1 MKRVIGILVVAVLL
15 ALPLCAGATY
25 LGNGVL
31 NVVPSSPV
39 EANYYLDYDGTVKSS
54 TFEYTTGLV
63 EIFCVSSENAN
74 SFKDTAYSFYTITSD
89 LSNYAKLSKAAWIAD
104 NWTNYGGT
112 SDYYKAEAQKA
123 VWAIMGVMNIM
134 EFTGLDKKIY
144 ADAMLQNNY
153 VTNNWIFAQSPVVGV
168 GGLDYQDYL
177 TPYSPPTQA
186 PEPATML
193 LFGRGLLGLA
203 GVRRK
208 IKK

>member
-54 TFEYTTGLV
+54 TFGYTTGLV

-89 LSNYAKLSKAAWIAD
+89 LSNYAKLSKVAWIAD
-104 NWTNYGGT
+104 NWTTYGT
-112 SDYYKAEAQKA
+112 NDTAKAEAQKA
-123 VWAIMGVMNIM
+123 AWAIMGVMNIM
-134 EFTGLDKKIY
+134 GSSGMDKTIY
-144 ADAMLQNNY
+144 NAAMAQSNY
-153 VTNNWIFAQSPVVGV
+153 VTNNWIYAQNPVVGV
-168 GGLDYQDYL
+168 GGLGYQDYL
-177 TPYSPPTQA
+177 TPYTPPVQT

-193 LFGRGLLGLA
+193 LFGLGLLGLA
-203 GVRRK
+203 GIRRK
-208 IKK
+208 MK

>member
-89 LSNYAKLSKAAWIAD
+89 LSNYATMSKAAWIAD
-104 NWTNYGGT
+104 NWTNYGTGDT
-112 SDYYKAEAQKA
+112 AKAEAQKA

-134 EFTGLDKKIY
+134 GSTGLDKTIY
-144 ADAMLQNNY
+144 TAAMLQNNY

-168 GGLDYQDYL
+168 GGLGYQDYL
-177 TPYSPPTQA
+177 TPYTPPVQT

-193 LFGRGLLGLA
+193 LFGLGLLGLA
-203 GVRRK
+203 GIRRK
-208 IKK
+208 MK

>member
-89 LSNYAKLSKAAWIAD
+89 LSNYAKLSKAA
-104 NWTNYGGT
+104 
-112 SDYYKAEAQKA
+112 
-123 VWAIMGVMNIM
+123 
-134 EFTGLDKKIY
+134 
-144 ADAMLQNNY
+144 
-153 VTNNWIFAQSPVVGV
+153 
-168 GGLDYQDYL
+168 
-177 TPYSPPTQA
+177 
-186 PEPATML
+186 
-193 LFGRGLLGLA
+193 
-203 GVRRK
+203 
-208 IKK
+208 